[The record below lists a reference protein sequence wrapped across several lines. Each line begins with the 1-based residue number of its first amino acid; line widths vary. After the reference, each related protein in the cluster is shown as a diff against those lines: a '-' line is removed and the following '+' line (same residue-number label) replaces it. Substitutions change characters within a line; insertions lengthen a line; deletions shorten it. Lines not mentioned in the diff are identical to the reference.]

1 MSSFRYFNYFFHA
14 AHYVLAHP
22 KVRTQYGIIE
32 GKVVNT
38 YIGPNTKV
46 EQFLGIPYALPP
58 IGDRRFEYP
67 KPREK
72 FVNGK
77 KHEKYGLMYPFKTN
91 RGKSNT

>member
-1 MSSFRYFNYFFHA
+1 MPLFPYCSTGFGYA
-14 AHYVLAHP
+14 ARYVLAHP

-32 GKVVNT
+32 GTVVNT
-38 YIGPNTKV
+38 HIGPNTEV

-58 IGDRRFEYP
+58 VGDRRFEYP

-77 KHEKYGLMYPFKTN
+77 THEKHGLMCSF
-91 RGKSNT
+91 